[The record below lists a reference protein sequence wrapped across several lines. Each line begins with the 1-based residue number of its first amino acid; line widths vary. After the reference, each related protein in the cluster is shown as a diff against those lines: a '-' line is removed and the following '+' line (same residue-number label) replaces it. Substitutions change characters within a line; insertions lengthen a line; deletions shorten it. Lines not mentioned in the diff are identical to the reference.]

1 MPRQYF
7 RKFPLQNEATDADAT
22 NESVSSGATDE
33 AKSKAKPEED
43 DTVKRTFKKLRDEAD
58 TANKR
63 AKQLED
69 QLKEREKLDEEEK
82 AKRTGDFETLK
93 ERLLTET
100 AAKET
105 AAKQR
110 EQEALT
116 KLEEKDARFKSQFK
130 KKEIKAA
137 FAQVFKSE
145 FLDDLINNSAYEK
158 QLEVVENDDGEYE
171 VIVVESIKDRTQ
183 RFKVV
188 DKKTVPFT
196 VEDWANEIASK
207 KPSAA
212 KPVNRAS
219 GDNISHGN
227 GGRRGNN
234 DFNLTASAN
243 DLTAKA
249 LGF

>member
-22 NESVSSGATDE
+22 NEDVSSGATDE
-33 AKSKAKPEED
+33 TKTKPEEN
-43 DTVKRTFKKLRDEAD
+43 DTVKLTLTKLRRQAD
-58 TANKR
+58 AAEKR
-63 AKQLED
+63 AKEAED
-69 QLKEREKLDEEEK
+69 RLSQREKLDEEEK
-82 AKRTGDFETLK
+82 AKRTGDFEALK

-100 AAKET
+100 AAKEN

-137 FAQVFKSE
+137 FAQVFRSE

-158 QLEVVENDDGEYE
+158 QLDVVENDDGEYE
-171 VIVVESIKDRTQ
+171 VIVVESVKDRTQ

-196 VEDWANEIASK
+196 VEDWANEIAAK
-207 KPSAA
+207 KPLAA
-212 KPVNRAS
+212 KPTNKAS
-219 GDNISHGN
+219 GDNIANSDGN
-227 GGRRGNN
+227 RRGSN
-234 DFNLTASAN
+234 DFNLTASAG